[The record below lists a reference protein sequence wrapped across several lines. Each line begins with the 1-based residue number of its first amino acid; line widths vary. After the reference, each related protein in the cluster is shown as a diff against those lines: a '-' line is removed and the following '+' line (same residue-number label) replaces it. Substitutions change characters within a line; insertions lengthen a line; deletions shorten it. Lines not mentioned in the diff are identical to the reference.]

1 MRRLP
6 WVFVFVTMLGSFL
19 YAQTKRSPTD
29 SAFIEIAG
37 IKLRLGMTPREV
49 TAKLP
54 GTKITRIHGDL
65 WGIGGEESPTETI
78 QFTNG
83 RLSFAQRYWKSF
95 DNDIVESLFGAV
107 STLNQQGYSQC
118 TVQTREKRTPDAL
131 VHAVW
136 IVCGEKAVSITRDT
150 IGDKSYNMVYE
161 QLGDMRL
168 LD

>member
-19 YAQTKRSPTD
+19 YAQTKRSPTN

-37 IKLRLGMTPREV
+37 VKLRLGMTPREI
-49 TAKLP
+49 TGKLP
-54 GTKITRIHGDL
+54 GTKITRIHDDL
-65 WGIGGEESPTETI
+65 WGIGGEEMPSETI

-83 RLSFAQRYWKSF
+83 RLSFAQRNWKSL

-107 STLNQQGYSQC
+107 STLNQQRNSNC
-118 TVQTREKRTPDAL
+118 TVQAREKRTPNAL
-131 VHAVW
+131 VHVVW
-136 IVCGEKAVSITRDT
+136 VVCGEKTVSVTRDT
-150 IGDKSYNMVYE
+150 VGDKSHNMVYE
-161 QLGDMRL
+161 QLGEMRP